1 MLLLCFYKCQEDLES
16 DLSYVTHHVNLTD
29 EDTYQLNPRWSQQHR
44 SSLVFQGVSATPAPP
59 FYLHESINV
68 QIKLFIKVERG
79 AGGSAYCDQ
88 QWGQVSLDV
97 KSSNY
102 QITPERCKNWV
113 RNCPQPGALLVRRGF
128 IPSNIGP
135 AMFSASLGPG
145 NGSSGGAKIDGP
157 AKFAR
162 RKDEGVFKVS
172 DNRRDQ
178 TLYFLHCL

>member
-1 MLLLCFYKCQEDLES
+1 MPSGPGVRSVVCHTPWES
-16 DLSYVTHHVNLTD
+16 DWWR
-29 EDTYQLNPRWSQQHR
+29 YQLNPRWSQQHR
-44 SSLVFQGVSATPAPP
+44 SSLVFQGVFAPPAPP

-68 QIKLFIKVERG
+68 QIKLFIKVARG